1 MSESWKPIP
10 TRAPV
15 VAPVVAAPALI
26 ETRYDR
32 WTSFLLS
39 LVFVTLLVVAWLSAV
54 WLTNRIRDIPFS
66 STIEL
71 IEIAGGDPGGVEGA
85 IQQVDG
91 RQHQDVED
99 MSVIDRPNDQV
110 QIENQITQ
118 WLDAL
123 AELPMEILDQQEALD
138 KDSYGKAGN
147 QSGNSTQRGLGEG
160 GAGKGLPRE
169 QRWVILYSSGQSL
182 AEYAQLLDYFKIE
195 LGAIVDGRV
204 VYVSQVSTDSPRQR
218 TRLPGEDRRIRW
230 LWRGG
235 QRRQTDASLLKSVG
249 LPIDESTIIMQ
260 FLPPEIESRL
270 VQLERTYMDVSVQDI
285 QRTAFGIRSGD
296 EGFSFYVIEQ
306 EYF

>member
-1 MSESWKPIP
+1 M
-10 TRAPV
+10 
-15 VAPVVAAPALI
+15 VAPVVAAPALM

-39 LVFVTLLVVAWLSAV
+39 VVLVTLLLVAWLSAV
-54 WLTNRIRDIPFS
+54 WVTNRIWDIPFP

-71 IEIAGGDPGGVEGA
+71 IEIAGGDPRGVEGA

-91 RQHQDVED
+91 RQHQNVED

-123 AELPMEILDQQEALD
+123 AELPMEILDQQEAPD

-147 QSGNSTQRGLGEG
+147 QSGNSTQRGLGER
-160 GAGKGLPRE
+160 GAGNGLPRE

-195 LGAIVDGRV
+195 LGAIVEGRV
-204 VYVSQVSTDSPRQR
+204 VYVSQVSTESPGQR

-235 QRRQTDASLLKSVG
+235 QRRQTDAFLLKNAG

-260 FLPPEIESRL
+260 FLPSEVEASL
-270 VQLERTYMDVSVQDI
+270 AQLERAYKDVSVQDI
-285 QRTAFGIRSGD
+285 QRTAFGIRSGN

>member
-1 MSESWKPIP
+1 M
-10 TRAPV
+10 
-15 VAPVVAAPALI
+15 VAPVVAAPALM

-39 LVFVTLLVVAWLSAV
+39 VVLVTLLLVAWLSAV
-54 WLTNRIRDIPFS
+54 WVTNRIWDIPFP

-71 IEIAGGDPGGVEGA
+71 IEIAGGDPRGVERA

-91 RQHQDVED
+91 RQHQEVQD

-123 AELPMEILDQQEALD
+123 AELPMEILDQQEAPD

-160 GAGKGLPRE
+160 GAGNGLPRE

-195 LGAIVDGRV
+195 LGAIVEGRV
-204 VYVSQVSTDSPRQR
+204 VYVSQVSTESPGQR

-235 QRRQTDASLLKSVG
+235 QRRQTDAFLLKNAG

-260 FLPPEIESRL
+260 FLPSEVEASL
-270 VQLERTYMDVSVQDI
+270 AQLERAYKDVSVQDI
-285 QRTAFGIRSGD
+285 QRTAFGIRSGN

>member
-1 MSESWKPIP
+1 M
-10 TRAPV
+10 
-15 VAPVVAAPALI
+15 VAPVVAAPALM

-39 LVFVTLLVVAWLSAV
+39 VVLVTLLLVAWLSAV
-54 WLTNRIRDIPFS
+54 WVTNRIWDIPFP

-71 IEIAGGDPGGVEGA
+71 IEIAGGDPRGVEGA

-91 RQHQDVED
+91 RQHQNVED

-123 AELPMEILDQQEALD
+123 AELPMEILDQQEAPD

-160 GAGKGLPRE
+160 GAGNGLPRE

-195 LGAIVDGRV
+195 LGAIVEGRV
-204 VYVSQVSTDSPRQR
+204 VYVSQVSTESPGQR

-235 QRRQTDASLLKSVG
+235 QRRQTDAFLLKNAG

-260 FLPPEIESRL
+260 FLPSEVEASL
-270 VQLERTYMDVSVQDI
+270 AQLERAYKDVSVQDI
-285 QRTAFGIRSGD
+285 QRTAFGIRSGN

>member
-54 WLTNRIRDIPFS
+54 WLTNLIRDIPFP

-123 AELPMEILDQQEALD
+123 AELPMEILDQQEAPD

-160 GAGKGLPRE
+160 GAGNGLPRE

>member
-1 MSESWKPIP
+1 M
-10 TRAPV
+10 
-15 VAPVVAAPALI
+15 VAQVVAAPALM

-39 LVFVTLLVVAWLSAV
+39 LVLVTLLLVAWLSAV
-54 WLTNRIRDIPFS
+54 WVTNQILDIPFP

-71 IEIAGGDPGGVEGA
+71 IEIAGGDPRGVEGA

-91 RQHQDVED
+91 RQYQNVED

-123 AELPMEILDQQEALD
+123 AELPMEILDQQEAPD

-160 GAGKGLPRE
+160 GAGNGLPRE

-195 LGAIVDGRV
+195 LGAIVEGRV
-204 VYVSQVSTDSPRQR
+204 VYVSQVSTESPGQR

-235 QRRQTDASLLKSVG
+235 QRRQTDAFLLKNAG

-260 FLPPEIESRL
+260 FLPSEVEASL
-270 VQLERTYMDVSVQDI
+270 AQLERAYKDVSVQDI
-285 QRTAFGIRSGD
+285 QHTAFGIRSGN